1 MIGSTYSTRLS
12 SLTQAASNISKE
24 ISSLQ
29 EQATT
34 GLEITK
40 PSDAPEQVQYL
51 HDVSSQLADQG
62 TWTVNAERA
71 MSYLDAADDA
81 LDGMSDV
88 LSAARELAT
97 QYASD
102 TYTTEDRADGAV
114 EAQALL
120 DQLVSLANTELGG
133 RYIFSGNAYDSE
145 AYDAAGTYQ
154 GDTDAPV
161 TTTGDSQEV
170 ATGFVGSDLLQ
181 SGTDIFAAMATLV
194 EGLATDNETYIQS
207 SIETLAA
214 AGEQISS
221 ARTAVGAEF
230 NAADDAAAV
239 AENMQ
244 ALLSEA
250 IEDRA
255 GADMVSVYT
264 SLSELQS
271 NYEAILQL
279 TASSQSMNLFSMM

>member
-12 SLTQAASNISKE
+12 SLTQAAGNISKE

-34 GLEITK
+34 GLEISK

-51 HDVSSQLADQG
+51 HDVSSQLSDQG

-133 RYIFSGNAYDSE
+133 RYIFSGNAYDNE

-154 GDTDAPV
+154 GDTDAPA
-161 TTTGDSQEV
+161 TTTGNNQEV

-207 SIETLAA
+207 SIDTMAE

-221 ARTAVGAEF
+221 ARTSVGAEF

-271 NYEAILQL
+271 NYEAILQM